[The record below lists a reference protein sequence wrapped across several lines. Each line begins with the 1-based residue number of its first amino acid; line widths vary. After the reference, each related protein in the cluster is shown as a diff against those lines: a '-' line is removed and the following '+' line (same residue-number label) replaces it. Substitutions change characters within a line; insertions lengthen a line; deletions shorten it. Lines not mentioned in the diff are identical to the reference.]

1 MGSFQLEGRT
11 RVAAI
16 AVAGLIGVLVVALS
30 GLWFVQRDRVLP
42 NTTVAGVEVGGMSA
56 EEASAALSATADAR
70 EQDPVRFVAEDL
82 EVEVAPGELDY
93 RIDLDATVAT
103 AMRRGRAGLPG
114 DAVVRVR
121 SLWRTAAYDLV
132 EDHDPDRIEAWAGEL
147 AEQLDRPRSPGVVEV
162 DPDTLEVTTELPHGS
177 RTVRREETAEVL
189 LTALRTPGPEELD
202 LPADTSPP
210 LVPDEDVE
218 QLATQV
224 RRAIEAPLVL
234 RGGDDAAITLEPTEV
249 AQLFEIV
256 ERSISAE
263 AATLELVVTPDRVE
277 QVVGEAAE
285 EFVTPPQ
292 DASYSSSRTP
302 PVTFDAQGS
311 TTFEP
316 VEVDVEVVPGV
327 DGTRFDPERS
337 AEQLT
342 GLLRDGGRSVELRL
356 EPVEPEFSTE
366 RATELG
372 PTHLLGTFTTY
383 YTAGQSRSRNIQ
395 LLADIIDNTVLLPG
409 EEFSINDIS
418 GPRTCSAGFLPA
430 GTIVAGELVDTCGGG
445 TSQFGTTAFNAG
457 FFSGMQ
463 LDDWK
468 AHSWYISRYPM
479 GREATLTYPQLD
491 VRFTNVTN
499 GIAIV
504 RASHTASSV
513 TVTVYGQPIA
523 SAVSA
528 RHGSPFNRTSFPTR
542 TRTVSDLFEDQERV
556 VQSGAG
562 GFTVEVVRVIDLL
575 DGGTE
580 EETIRTVYVPQARI
594 IEQGSR
600 ARPEPEPEPEPD
612 PTPDP
617 EPSPDPPPPPPDP
630 EPEPEPDPPA
640 DSGNGNGD

>member
-1 MGSFQLEGRT
+1 M
-11 RVAAI
+11 AAI
-16 AVAGLIGVLVVALS
+16 AAAGLIGVLVVVLA

-42 NTTVAGVEVGGMSA
+42 NTVVAGVEVGGMTA
-56 EEASAALSATADAR
+56 EEASAALGATATAR
-70 EQDPVRFVAEDL
+70 ERDPVRLVGEDV
-82 EVEVAPGELDY
+82 EVEVDPAELDY
-93 RIDLDATVAT
+93 RIDLDGSVAT
-103 AMRRGRAGLPG
+103 AMGRGRAGLPG

-121 SLWRTAAYDLV
+121 SLWTTASYDLV
-132 EDHDPDRIEAWAGEL
+132 EDLDPDRIDTWVDGL
-147 AEQLDRPRSPGVVEV
+147 AEELDRPRSPGVVEV
-162 DPDTLEVTTELPHGS
+162 DPDSLEVTSELPHGS
-177 RTVRREETAEVL
+177 RTVLREETAEVL
-189 LTALRTPGPEELD
+189 LAALRTPGPEELD
-202 LPADTSPP
+202 LPADTSPQ

-218 QLATQV
+218 QLAAQV
-224 RRAIEAPLVL
+224 RRAIDAPLVL
-234 RGGDDAAITLEPTEV
+234 RGADDAAITLEPAEV

-277 QVVGEAAE
+277 RVVGDAAE

-302 PVTFDAQGS
+302 PATFDAQGS

-356 EPVEPEFSTE
+356 EPVEPDFTTE
-366 RATELG
+366 QATELG
-372 PTHLLGTFTTY
+372 PTHVLGTFTTY

-395 LLADIIDNTVLLPG
+395 LLADIIDNTVVQPG
-409 EEFSINDIS
+409 EDFSINDIS
-418 GPRTCSAGFLPA
+418 GPRTCSVGFLPA

-445 TSQFGTTAFNAG
+445 TSQFGTTMFNAA

-463 LDDWK
+463 LDEWK

-491 VRFTNVTN
+491 VRFTNVSDS
-499 GIAIV
+499 ILIV

-513 TVTVYGQPIA
+513 TVTIYGQPIA

-562 GFTVEVVRVIDLL
+562 GFTVEVVRVIELL

-594 IEQGSR
+594 VEQGSR

-612 PTPDP
+612 PAPDP
-617 EPSPDPPPPPPDP
+617 EPSPEPSPEPDPPPPPPEP
-630 EPEPEPDPPA
+630 EPEPEPPA

>member
-1 MGSFQLEGRT
+1 MGPFRLEGRT
-11 RVAAI
+11 RTAAVGATI
-16 AVAGLIGVLVVALS
+16 ATYSVILALAGLM
-30 GLWFVQRDRVLP
+30 FVQRDRVLP
-42 NTTVAGVEVGGMSA
+42 NTVVAGVEIGRMT
-56 EEASAALSATADAR
+56 EQEATTALAATAVAR
-70 EQDPVRFVAEDL
+70 EQDPVRLVAEDV
-82 EVEVAPGELDY
+82 EVEVHPADLDY
-93 RIDLDATVAT
+93 RIDLDATVTT
-103 AMRRGRAGLPG
+103 AMRRGRSGLPG

-121 SLWRTAAYDLV
+121 SLWRTASYDLV
-132 EDHDPDRIEAWAGEL
+132 ELHGPDRINAWVHEL
-147 AEQLDRPRSPGVVEV
+147 ADDLDRDRSPGVIEV
-162 DPDTLEVTTELPHGS
+162 DPDTLEVTTELPHGA
-177 RTVRREETAEVL
+177 RTVQRDQTAEVL
-189 LTALRTPGPEELD
+189 LTALRTPGPEQLE
-202 LPADTSPP
+202 LPAETSPQ

-218 QLATQV
+218 QLAAQV
-224 RRAIEAPLVL
+224 RRAIDAPLVL
-234 RGGDDAAITLEPTEV
+234 RGGDDTAITLEPSEV

-256 ERSISAE
+256 ERSISE
-263 AATLELVVTPDRVE
+263 EVATLELVVTPDRVE
-277 QVVGEAAE
+277 RVVGEAAE

-302 PVTFDAQGS
+302 PATFDAQGS

-342 GLLRDGGRSVELRL
+342 SLLRDGGRSVELRL

-383 YTAGQSRSRNIQ
+383 FTAGESRSENIQ
-395 LLADIIDNTVLLPG
+395 RLADLIDDTVVLPG

-445 TSQFGTTAFNAG
+445 TSQFGTTAFNAA
-457 FFSGMQ
+457 FFAGMQ
-463 LDDWK
+463 LDEWK

-491 VRFTNVTN
+491 VRFTNVTD

-504 RASHTASSV
+504 RASHTATSV
-513 TVTVYGQPIA
+513 TMTIYGQPIA

-562 GFTVEVVRVIDLL
+562 GFTVEVVRIIDLL

-580 EETIRTVYVPQARI
+580 QETIRTVYVPQARI
-594 IEQGSR
+594 IEQGSM
-600 ARPEPEPEPEPD
+600 ARPEPDPEPEPEPDPEPDPEPEPEPEPEPD
-612 PTPDP
+612 PPTDT
-617 EPSPDPPPPPPDP
+617 
-630 EPEPEPDPPA
+630 
-640 DSGNGNGD
+640 GNGNSD